1 MSVREFLKW
10 LPAADGGLALQ
21 YAQRSKPVLH
31 VMPHKT
37 YASMWRIHFAD
48 GSQSDMAN
56 LTRAKDAAL
65 YHARAMLDGERNAAK
80 GPLEAG

>member
-1 MSVREFLKW
+1 
-10 LPAADGGLALQ
+10 
-21 YAQRSKPVLH
+21 
-31 VMPHKT
+31 
-37 YASMWRIHFAD
+37 MWRIHFAD